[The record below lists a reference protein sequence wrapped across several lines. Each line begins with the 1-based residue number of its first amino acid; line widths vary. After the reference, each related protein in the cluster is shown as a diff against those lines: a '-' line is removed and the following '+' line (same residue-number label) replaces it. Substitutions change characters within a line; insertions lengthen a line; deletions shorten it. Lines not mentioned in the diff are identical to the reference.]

1 MAGGFI
7 LYERDN
13 TAFKA
18 IMREFI
24 AKPSTQ
30 FAGGDALVFVNGRL
44 EQAATAA
51 NQVDAVLQS
60 LKTLA
65 SAMRPATANLSS
77 ASGGDKAIYIPCR
90 GNGLAFK
97 TFLTG
102 GDAPPINGTACNA
115 NATTTLVLV
124 TAAGSTGDYTGGT
137 IFANGEQR
145 TIVTDV
151 VGAGTHTFTVNQP
164 FTRAITTGD
173 TAIVVPFSR
182 GTRGVKLSAST
193 VYQGISPA
201 VADKSGGKVDIEDV
215 SLNNLAGN
223 VPFAVVS
230 FQY

>member
-7 LYERDN
+7 LYDRDD

-18 IMREFI
+18 VMRQFI

-51 NQVDAVLQS
+51 NQVDAILNCIVTPAS
-60 LKTLA
+60 LA
-65 SAMRPATANLSS
+65 RPATANLTTTLGEE
-77 ASGGDKAIYIPCR
+77 AQYIPCR
-90 GNGLAFK
+90 GNGLKFK
-97 TFLTG
+97 TNLD
-102 GDAPPINGTACNA
+102 GDAVPPINGTACNA
-115 NATTTLVLV
+115 NAVTNIVKV
-124 TAAGSTGDYTGGT
+124 TAAGSTNDYVGGT
-137 IFANGEQR
+137 IFCNGEQR

-151 VGAGTHTFTVNQP
+151 VGAGVHTFTTNKA

-182 GTRGVKLSAST
+182 GTRGVKLGAAT
-193 VYQGISPA
+193 MYTGISSA

-223 VPFAVVS
+223 QPYAIVS